1 MHPLLQRQLKRLG
14 LDPAQCPA
22 DQGDWQALLER
33 ISQSYAESD
42 RGRTL
47 LEQSLDVTS
56 REMQGLYEDLRRS
69 GETELAQERNKLE
82 AVLHS
87 LGDGLCVVDA
97 QWKIVLMNQQAEA
110 LFDLPLIS
118 LKGQPVYHLLSPGPE
133 EFSHECLITDA
144 SLPPLD
150 QGRPF
155 RTDDGILLRRDG
167 QMMPI
172 SLVVTPV
179 STAGVVSGAVLVFR
193 DVTAQKRAEEQRTES
208 AALLRRVQAGL
219 LELATNADLYHGQLS
234 DAFHVITQVASHSLR
249 VARASIWFFTDARA
263 AIRCADLYEQIPEA
277 HSSGTELPATAFP
290 RYFAELATEDA
301 IVANQAQTDPKT
313 AEFANNY
320 LIPLGI
326 TSMLDVPI
334 RSEGKMV
341 GVICHEHIGPA
352 RVWTAEEQQF
362 ATSVANTVS
371 LVLEA
376 ADRRK
381 AEHALRENEE
391 KYRSLFESSQDAIMI
406 LSPPD
411 WKFTACNPATVTLF
425 GARNVEHFTTLGP
438 WNVSPSVQP
447 DGEPSASKA
456 PQMIMRAIQEGS
468 HFFEWTHKK
477 IDGPDFAATVLL
489 TRVTL
494 RGETCL
500 QATVRDVSEQKRAE
514 VALQKN
520 EAQMRLVINS
530 ALDAIVT
537 MDVSG
542 DILNWNPRAE
552 VIFGWSATEVSGRSL
567 AETIIP
573 PRLRAA
579 HQKGIETFLST
590 GSGPILDR
598 RIEVTALRRDGSEFP
613 IELAVTV
620 LQLDEGITFTAFIA
634 DISERKRADAALRDL
649 STFQKAMLDSA
660 GHAIISATPD
670 GIVRVFNPAAEALL
684 GYTAEEM
691 IGKQTP
697 ALFHDPDEVAARAHH
712 FSAELGVTI
721 EPGFEVFVAK
731 ARRGLPNEHEWT
743 YIRKDGTRL
752 TVLLNI
758 TAIRN
763 ADGQITSFLGIASDI
778 TPLKIVERE
787 LITAK
792 NAAETASIAKSQ
804 FLANMSH
811 EIRTP
816 MNGVLGLAALL
827 QQTPLTP
834 KQQRLTDTIVRSG
847 RSLLDIINDIL
858 DFSKIEAG
866 KLELEHTDFHLR
878 MLIDDVLE
886 LFAAPAHQ
894 KHLELIGDVAD
905 TVPAFV
911 KGDPA
916 RLRQVLINLIGNA
929 IKFTAQGEVVLSV
942 VSIAEAEDHSV
953 LCFSVKDSGI
963 GITPQAL
970 RSIFQPFSQAD
981 GSTTRKYGGTGL
993 GLAIAKQLIAFMGG
1007 EIWAESQAG
1016 SGATFLFTVQL
1027 SHSHLGTTGALF
1039 SKQALPSQRVL
1050 VVDDNPT
1057 ARRSM
1062 DRQLR
1067 TWGLTSTVA
1076 ESGPLAIQQLRKA
1089 VEEGLPFDTI
1099 VIDLEMPGMNGLET
1113 VHALGDILRDHR
1125 PRVILMTPVERV
1137 DAAEDDTGLIAAT
1150 LTKPIRPSDLHRAL
1164 SGQAVPIS
1172 SPARRP
1178 AQEERTPA
1186 NAQGSILL
1194 AEDNAVNQ
1202 EVTLGMLEV
1211 LGFTATAVENGRLA
1225 VDLLASQPFS
1235 IILMDCQMP
1244 EMDGFEATRT
1254 IRQLE
1259 QKTGARIPII
1269 ALTAHALQ
1277 GDRELC
1283 LAAGM
1288 DDYLSKPF
1296 TLEQLRTV
1304 LHRWMPSSKVPP
1316 PAISSP
1322 AETAPS
1328 PALVP
1333 QPEDSPVNPKTWDS
1347 ITSLQRPG
1355 QPDLLT
1361 KIIGLYLKDSQG
1373 LVDKILTAAQAK
1385 DFAALRDAAHSL
1397 KSRSATLGAWQVAD
1411 LCKELET
1418 GARARTLASTEAE
1431 RLAGLLQKSFTVTTA
1446 IFQSELQRR
1455 AA

>member
-14 LDPAQCPA
+14 LTAAHSPKDSA
-22 DQGDWQALLER
+22 DWQALLER
-33 ISQSYAESD
+33 VSQSYAESD

-47 LEQSLDVTS
+47 LERSLDVTS
-56 REMQGLYEDLRRS
+56 QEMQGLYEDLRRS
-69 GETELAQERNKLE
+69 GETELAEERNKLE

-97 QWKIVLMNQQAEA
+97 QWKIMLMNQQAEA

-118 LKGQPVYHLLSPGPE
+118 LKGQPIYHLLSPGPE
-133 EFSHECLITDA
+133 EFSHECLITDT
-144 SLPPLD
+144 SLPPLN
-150 QGRPF
+150 QGLPF
-155 RTDDGILLRRDG
+155 RTDDGILLKRDG
-167 QMMPI
+167 QMIPI

-179 STAGVVSGAVLVFR
+179 SHEGVVSGAVLVFR
-193 DVTAQKRAEEQRTES
+193 DITAYKQAEEHRTES

-219 LELATNADLYHGQLS
+219 LELATNADLYRGELS
-234 DAFHVITQVASHSLR
+234 DAFQIVTRIASQSLR
-249 VARASIWFFTDARA
+249 VTRASIWFFTKAHTA
-263 AIRCADLYEQIPEA
+263 LRCADLYEQSTET
-277 HSSGTELPATAFP
+277 HSSGIELLATSFP
-290 RYFAELATEDA
+290 RYFSELASEDV

-313 AEFANNY
+313 SEFAVGH

-326 TSMLDVPI
+326 TSMLNVPI
-334 RSEGKMV
+334 WTEGNMV
-341 GVICHEHIGPA
+341 GVVCHEHIGPA

-362 ATSVANTVS
+362 AASVANTVS

-381 AEHALRENEE
+381 AEDALRENEE
-391 KYRSLFESSQDAIMI
+391 KYRGLFESSQDAIMI
-406 LSPPD
+406 LSPPE
-411 WKFTACNPATVTLF
+411 WRFTACNPATVTLF
-425 GARNVEHFTTLGP
+425 GARSVEHFTTLGP
-438 WNVSPSVQP
+438 WDVSPLVQP
-447 DGEPSASKA
+447 DGELSATKA
-456 PQMIMRAIQEGS
+456 PKMILQAMQDGS

-477 IDGPDFAATVLL
+477 IDGQNFLATVLL
-489 TRVTL
+489 TRITL
-494 RGETCL
+494 RGQTSL
-500 QATVRDVSEQKRAE
+500 QGTVRNVSEQKRAE
-514 VALQKN
+514 
-520 EAQMRLVINS
+520 
-530 ALDAIVT
+530 
-537 MDVSG
+537 
-542 DILNWNPRAE
+542 
-552 VIFGWSATEVSGRSL
+552 
-567 AETIIP
+567 
-573 PRLRAA
+573 
-579 HQKGIETFLST
+579 
-590 GSGPILDR
+590 
-598 RIEVTALRRDGSEFP
+598 
-613 IELAVTV
+613 
-620 LQLDEGITFTAFIA
+620 
-634 DISERKRADAALRDL
+634 AALRDL
-649 STFQKAMLDSA
+649 SSFQKAMLDNA

-670 GIVRVFNPAAEALL
+670 GIIRLFNPAAESLL
-684 GYTAEEM
+684 GYRAEELV
-691 IGKQTP
+691 GKQTP
-697 ALFHDPDEVAARAHH
+697 AVFHDPEEVAARARL
-712 FSAELGVTI
+712 FSAELGVQI
-721 EPGFEVFVAK
+721 EPGFKVFIEK
-731 ARRGLPNEHEWT
+731 AQRGLPNEHEWT

-758 TAIRN
+758 TALRN
-763 ADGQITSFLGIASDI
+763 ADGQTTSFLGIASDI
-778 TPLKIVERE
+778 TPLKIVEQE
-787 LITAK
+787 LISAK
-792 NAAETASIAKSQ
+792 DAAEAASGAKSQ

-866 KLELEHTDFHLR
+866 KLELERTDFHLR

-942 VSIAEAEDHSV
+942 VSVADAEDHSV

-963 GITPQAL
+963 GITPDAL
-970 RSIFQPFSQAD
+970 RSIFHPFSQAD

-993 GLAIAKQLIAFMGG
+993 GLAIAKQLVAFMGG

-1016 SGATFLFTVQL
+1016 SGATFLFTVHL
-1027 SHSHLGTTGALF
+1027 SHSHLSTTDAPC
-1039 SKQALPSQRVL
+1039 SKQALPSQRIL

-1057 ARRSM
+1057 ARRAL

-1076 ESGPLAIQQLRKA
+1076 ESGPLAMQLLRKA
-1089 VEEGLPFDTI
+1089 AEEELPFDTV
-1099 VIDLEMPGMNGLET
+1099 VIDLEMPGMNGLDV
-1113 VHALGDILRDHR
+1113 VHAIGDTLRHQP

-1137 DAAEDDTGLIAAT
+1137 DAAEDDMGLIAGT

-1164 SGQAVPIS
+1164 SGQPVTVP

-1178 AQEERTPA
+1178 VQEERTSAKP
-1186 NAQGSILL
+1186 QGSILL

-1225 VDLLASQPFS
+1225 IDALSADRFS
-1235 IILMDCQMP
+1235 VILMDCQMP
-1244 EMDGFEATRT
+1244 EMDGFEATRM
-1254 IRQLE
+1254 IRQQE
-1259 QKTGARIPII
+1259 QPTGTRIPII

-1296 TLEQLRTV
+1296 TIEQLRTV
-1304 LHRWMPSSKVPP
+1304 IHRWLPSSSQPG
-1316 PAISSP
+1316 PADSARTP
-1322 AETAPS
+1322 VAPS
-1328 PALVP
+1328 PPPPP
-1333 QPEDSPVNPKTWDS
+1333 QPDQSPVDPKSWDS

-1355 QPDLLT
+1355 QPDLLA
-1361 KIIGLYLKDSQG
+1361 KVIGLYLKDSQG
-1373 LVDKILTAAQAK
+1373 LVDKILAATTERDLAS
-1385 DFAALRDAAHSL
+1385 LRDTAHSL
-1397 KSRSATLGAWQVAD
+1397 KSRSATLGAWHVAD
-1411 LCKELET
+1411 LCKQLET
-1418 GARARTLASTEAE
+1418 GAREQTLVWTEAE
-1431 RLAGLLQKSFTVTTA
+1431 RLTRQLQQTFTATCT
-1446 IFQSELQRR
+1446 IFEVERRRR

>member
-14 LDPAQCPA
+14 LDPAQHPTDPA
-22 DQGDWQALLER
+22 GWQALLER
-33 ISQSYAESD
+33 VSQSYAESD

-56 REMQGLYEDLRRS
+56 REMHGLYEDLRRS

-118 LKGQPVYHLLSPGPE
+118 LRGRPIYHLLSPGPE

-167 QMMPI
+167 HMMPI

-208 AALLRRVQAGL
+208 AALLRRVQAGF
-219 LELATNADLYHGQLS
+219 LELATNADLYRGDLS

-263 AIRCADLYEQIPEA
+263 AIRCADLYEQTTET
-277 HSSGTELPATAFP
+277 HSSGVELPATAFP
-290 RYFAELATEDA
+290 RYFAELATEDV

-313 AEFANNY
+313 AEFAVSY

-334 RSEGKMV
+334 RSEGRMV

-362 ATSVANTVS
+362 ATSVASTIS

-391 KYRSLFESSQDAIMI
+391 KYRGLFESSQDAIMI

-411 WKFTACNPATVTLF
+411 WKFTACNPATVALF
-425 GARNVEHFTTLGP
+425 GARSVEHFTTLGP

-447 DGEPSASKA
+447 DGEPSAGKA

-494 RGETCL
+494 RGEVCL
-500 QATVRDVSEQKRAE
+500 QATVRDVSKQKRAE
-514 VALQKN
+514 EALRKS
-520 EAQMRLVINS
+520 EAQMRQVINS

-537 MDVSG
+537 MDAAGS
-542 DILNWNPRAE
+542 ILDWNPRAE
-552 VIFGWSATEVSGRSL
+552 VIFGWSANEACGRSL
-567 AETIIP
+567 SDTIIP
-573 PRLRAA
+573 PQFRAA
-579 HQKGIETFLST
+579 HQKGLETFLAT
-590 GSGPILDR
+590 GSGPILNR
-598 RIEVTALRRDGSEFP
+598 RIEVTALRRDGAEFP
-613 IELAVTV
+613 IELAVTA
-620 LQLDEGITFTAFIA
+620 LQMDEGITFTAFIA
-634 DISERKRADAALRDL
+634 DISERKRAEAALRDL
-649 STFQKAMLDSA
+649 SSFQKAILDNA

-670 GIVRVFNPAAEALL
+670 GIIRLFNPAAESLL
-684 GYTAEEM
+684 GYRAEELV
-691 IGKQTP
+691 GKQTP
-697 ALFHDPDEVAARAHH
+697 AVFHDLEEVSARARL
-712 FSAELGVTI
+712 FSAELGVPI
-721 EPGFEVFVAK
+721 EPGFDVFVEK
-731 ARRGLPNEHEWT
+731 SRRNLPNEHEWT
-743 YIRKDGTRL
+743 YIRKDGGRL

-758 TAIRN
+758 TALRN
-763 ADGQITSFLGIASDI
+763 TEGEITSFLGIASDI

-787 LITAK
+787 LISAK
-792 NAAETASIAKSQ
+792 DAAEAASIAKSQ

-847 RSLLDIINDIL
+847 RSLLEIINDIL

-905 TVPAFV
+905 TVPAFM

-963 GITPQAL
+963 GITPDAL

-993 GLAIAKQLIAFMGG
+993 GLAIAKQLIAFMSG
-1007 EIWAESQAG
+1007 EIWAESQPGA
-1016 SGATFLFTVQL
+1016 GATFFFTVHL
-1027 SHSHLGTTGALF
+1027 SHSHLGSTGALF
-1039 SKQALPSQRVL
+1039 SKQALPNQRVL

-1057 ARRSM
+1057 ARRSL

-1076 ESGPLAIQQLRKA
+1076 ESGPLAIQQLKKA
-1089 VEEGLPFDTI
+1089 VEEGLPFDTV

-1113 VHALGDILRDHR
+1113 VHAIGDALRDHH

-1137 DAAEDDTGLIAAT
+1137 DAAEDDTGLIAGT

-1164 SGQAVPIS
+1164 SGQTVPIAPS
-1172 SPARRP
+1172 ARRP
-1178 AQEERTPA
+1178 VQEERTPA
-1186 NAQGSILL
+1186 KPQGSILL

-1211 LGFTATAVENGRLA
+1211 LGVTATAAENGQLA
-1225 VDLLASQPFS
+1225 VDLLTSQRFS
-1235 IILMDCQMP
+1235 MILMDCQMP
-1244 EMDGFEATRT
+1244 EMDGFEATRV

-1259 QKTGARIPII
+1259 QKTGTRIPII

-1296 TLEQLRTV
+1296 TIEQLRSV
-1304 LHRWMPSSKVPP
+1304 LHRWMPSPAAPP

-1322 AETAPS
+1322 AEGAPS
-1328 PALVP
+1328 PASVP
-1333 QPEDSPVNPKTWDS
+1333 HPDESPVNPKTWDS

-1355 QPDLLT
+1355 QPDLLA

-1373 LVDKILTAAQAK
+1373 LVDKILAATQAK
-1385 DFAALRDAAHSL
+1385 DFVALRDAAHSL

-1411 LCKELET
+1411 LCKQLET
-1418 GARARTLASTEAE
+1418 GAREHTLDWTEAE
-1431 RLAGLLQKSFTVTTA
+1431 RLSEYLRQIFTVTTE